1 MIDLFSYGINV
12 YNRFIYMLFS
22 KRFLDTSQTTPWTT
36 SYKCFTDKATSYPDD
51 HSFLKGKV
59 NDITAEAIFLCKI
72 KFIAIVLIYFES
84 PSIILIIA
92 IPVIYSISILQC
104 QYKLLNFILYYFMC
118 SSDLKSSKF
127 NL

>member
-51 HSFLKGKV
+51 HSFLKGKE
-59 NDITAEAIFLCKI
+59 NDMTAEVIFLCKI
-72 KFIAIVLIYFES
+72 KFIAIELIYFES

-104 QYKLLNFILYYFMC
+104 QHKLPNFILNYFMC